1 MNVRLRRLLPL
12 FLLASLASAPAT
24 AQGNL
29 DSAHLE
35 VHRGRV
41 VMLSGGQGERTLRT
55 GDAHVAT
62 GATHIEV
69 GTGAEVRLSW
79 PGSASLHV
87 WGPSSVQWQVE
98 APPAGSPAGTAPTL
112 KWSVQELA
120 WCDLEVRRGK
130 HKLSLPGSWTAQ
142 VGPGAVYLRG
152 LPSGPVELRL
162 HAGEAV
168 RLDWSG
174 EASQARPPVLVNPG
188 SSVRLERPTAAPA
201 DKSSQAK
208 AWDRSAEWPYRSAA
222 DTARQRA
229 ERQSLAQR
237 TQRQDPWPAPKGS
250 IKGATNRRSQ
260 KLSQGPAIERLT
272 APQPKRKPLH
282 VRSAPSRR
290 SIELSAS
297 ERSSLEAPSVTM
309 ESQGVEPIIEA
320 PVVETVPPSGSVVLP
335 SQRSEDQARPVVV
348 AKPEPIPVQEPVIE
362 PPVQSVVQP
371 VVPSPASETP
381 AGPVEP
387 TAETPVASVPFVK
400 SDWGG
405 LDYAELIPC
414 GEFAVE
420 KALGVEVRM
429 FGGGRHKV
437 LVDSKAA
444 GPVRVFTSAGDQRL
458 HPGAVAVFE
467 ADGTVRMGFGKI
479 EPLGVAKDRAAF
491 VNVKK

>member
-12 FLLASLASAPAT
+12 FLLAPLASAPAA

-41 VMLSGGQGERTLRT
+41 VLLNGGQGERTLRT

-62 GATHIEV
+62 GSTHIEV

-79 PGSASLHV
+79 PGTASLHV

-98 APPAGSPAGTAPTL
+98 APPAGSAAGTAPTL
-112 KWSVQELA
+112 KWLVQDLA

-130 HKLSLPGSWTAQ
+130 HELSLPGSWTAQ
-142 VGPGAVYLRG
+142 VAPGAVYLRG

-162 HAGEAV
+162 HAGEPV

-174 EASQARPPVLVNPG
+174 DASQARPPVLVNPG

-208 AWDRSAEWPYRSAA
+208 AWGRDAEWPYRSAA

-229 ERQSLAQR
+229 ERQSLSQR
-237 TQRQDPWPAPKGS
+237 TQRQDPWPAPRGS
-250 IKGATNRRSQ
+250 IKGATNNRSQ
-260 KLSQGPAIERLT
+260 KLSKGT
-272 APQPKRKPLH
+272 ASPLPDRQPLH

-290 SIELSAS
+290 SIELKPS
-297 ERSSLEAPSVTM
+297 ERSSVDAPSATM
-309 ESQGVEPIIEA
+309 ESQGVEPMINP
-320 PVVETVPPSGSVVLP
+320 PVVETVPPAAPVVLP
-335 SQRSEDQARPVVV
+335 SQRSEQEAQPAVEPT
-348 AKPEPIPVQEPVIE
+348 PEPVPVQEPVIE
-362 PPVQSVVQP
+362 PSVEKAAPP
-371 VVPSPASETP
+371 VVSSPAP
-381 AGPVEP
+381 VKPVEP
-387 TAETPVASVPFVK
+387 VETVEPAPEAPAASVPFVK

-429 FGGGRHKV
+429 FAGGRHKV

-491 VNVKK
+491 VDVKK